1 MKQFVFM
8 SLAYCLL
15 LVTNACTPARNV
27 KTPAAGNRYAAGFEL
42 RDSAD
47 CCIATVFSPWEEGAV
62 MGRWCLRREG
72 ELREGEIRVP
82 VSRIAV
88 SSCTHVGFLKA
99 IGALDALAGVCNPEF
114 VYSPLDGTVGAREG
128 TLNLGDGMSPSV
140 ERILLAHPDIMM
152 VSTYAQGDVATQQ
165 LLKTGVPV
173 VFNNEWMEETPLAR
187 AEWVRFVAAFFDCRE
202 AADSVFRA
210 VAARYDS
217 LCSVAATMR
226 FDTRKRRSIVSGQY
240 FRGTWYVP
248 AGATYMGRLFRDA
261 GARYKYGDDMREGS
275 IPLTIE
281 QAVQD
286 FAEDADVW
294 VGASVR
300 SLEELKQVD
309 EKHTWFKAWQTGE
322 VYNFLRRS
330 TPDGANDFWERGVVH
345 PDEILAD
352 LVKVLYPELLP
363 GTPFTYTS
371 RLEP

>member
-1 MKQFVFM
+1 MRKLIFQIPVFV
-8 SLAYCLL
+8 
-15 LVTNACTPARNV
+15 LVLVMTACTPARSG
-27 KTPAAGNRYAAGFEL
+27 KSPAPGNRYACGFQL

-47 CCIATVFSPWEEGAV
+47 CCIATVFSPWEDGAV

-72 ELREGEIRVP
+72 ELREGDIRVP
-82 VSRIAV
+82 VSRVAV
-88 SSCTHVGFLKA
+88 SSCTHVGFLNA
-99 IGALDALAGVCNPEF
+99 VGALEALAGVCNPEF
-114 VYSPLDGTVGAREG
+114 VYSPLDGTTGAREG

-173 VFNNEWMEETPLAR
+173 VFNNEWMEQTPLAR
-187 AEWVRFVAAFFDCRE
+187 AEWVRFVAAFFDRRE
-202 AADSVFRA
+202 AADSVFAA
-210 VAARYDS
+210 VSARYDS
-217 LCSVAATMR
+217 LCSVAATVR
-226 FDTRKRRSIVSGQY
+226 FDTQKRRSIVSGQD

-261 GARYKYGDDMREGS
+261 GARYKYADDMRDGS

-286 FAEDADVW
+286 FADDADVW

-300 SLEELKQVD
+300 SLEELRQVD
-309 EKHTWFKAWQTGE
+309 EKHTWFRAWQTGE
-322 VYNFLRRS
+322 VYNFLLRS
-330 TPDGANDFWERGVVH
+330 TPEGANDFWERGVVH

-352 LVKVLYPELLP
+352 LVKVLYPELLQD
-363 GTPFTYTS
+363 TPFTYTS